1 MKSQSTLMKSES
13 GRVFR
18 YARRVALSAPS
29 KLLLAAVLM
38 FTLMSVLPAT
48 GGQGQNEKRT
58 LTANW
63 LVTVTRLN
71 PAPGQ
76 APTFLSLMTYF
87 EDGNLLEESNS
98 SSIRSAGRGNWER
111 IGHQQFTRSFVF
123 FRFDS
128 ARNYLGTGENTT
140 TITLSEDGS
149 EFQANAVTRIFDGSG
164 NLVNTLQ
171 FTEVGQRL

>member
-1 MKSQSTLMKSES
+1 MRAISAVRFE
-13 GRVFR
+13 
-18 YARRVALSAPS
+18 RRKNVRALDD
-29 KLLLAAVLM
+29 
-38 FTLMSVLPAT
+38 F
-48 GGQGQNEKRT
+48 QI
-58 LTANW
+58 
-63 LVTVTRLN
+63 LN
-71 PAPGQ
+71 
-76 APTFLSLMTYF
+76 
-87 EDGNLLEESNS
+87 
-98 SSIRSAGRGNWER
+98 RSAGRGNWER